1 MRHDFLD
8 RWSRIDSPLHRLP
21 ASLKLATT
29 LLLLL
34 AIVAT
39 PIARAPVFFA
49 AIGALLVALAALS
62 RVPPSHLAG
71 RLLLLEPL
79 ALGGALLAAFQPDGT
94 TRVLTILARST
105 LCLAAML
112 LLTSTTPFTELLGVL
127 RRLRLPALLVTV
139 LALLYRYLFVL
150 ADEAERMRRARRAR
164 SFVPRR
170 TRSWPL
176 LASLV
181 GQLFV
186 RSTERAERIYA
197 AMGARGWR

>member
-1 MRHDFLD
+1 LRHDFLD

-21 ASLKLATT
+21 ASLKLAAA
-29 LLLLL
+29 LLLVL

-39 PIARAPVFFA
+39 PMGQAPALA
-49 AIGALLVALAALS
+49 AIATFLVTLAALS
-62 RVPPSHLAG
+62 RVPPRYLIG

-79 ALGGALLAAFQPDGT
+79 ALGGALLAAFQPDGWA
-94 TRVLTILARST
+94 RLLAILTRST
-105 LCLAAML
+105 LCLATML
-112 LLTSTTPFTELLGVL
+112 LLTSTTPFAELLAVL

-150 ADEAERMRRARRAR
+150 VDEAERLQRARRAR
-164 SFVPRR
+164 SFDRGRP
-170 TRSWPL
+170 RSWLL
-176 LASLV
+176 LAGLL
-181 GQLFV
+181 GQLFA